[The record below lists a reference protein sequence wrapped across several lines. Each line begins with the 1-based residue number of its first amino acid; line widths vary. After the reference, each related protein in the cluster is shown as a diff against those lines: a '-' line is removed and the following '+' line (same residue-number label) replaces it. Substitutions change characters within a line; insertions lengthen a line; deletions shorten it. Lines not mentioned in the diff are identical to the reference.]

1 MTQIYRISITIHG
14 VVFSPELGQSAHSRI
29 PTCSRNLDVRTG
41 IDKQRDRSIVPGTSQ
56 PHIGFGRIAWS
67 CDDIVHEHISP
78 GCLLWMI
85 RSNDV
90 TSTLAHDINGILV
103 QIDISLTIDK
113 VYSTFYPTVLY
124 VMTIIEFGGSK
135 PCVLIREQA
144 HLVKCHTVAQGIERQ
159 SLWTIIFLHAIR
171 VDKVDTLKVEIV
183 RIGCQ
188 RGAIVHLI
196 GIVTST

>member
-1 MTQIYRISITIHG
+1 
-14 VVFSPELGQSAHSRI
+14 
-29 PTCSRNLDVRTG
+29 
-41 IDKQRDRSIVPGTSQ
+41 
-56 PHIGFGRIAWS
+56 
-67 CDDIVHEHISP
+67 
-78 GCLLWMI
+78 MI